1 MWVYRGEAGDQVRL
15 PWKRNR
21 EGPQRMLAGYRGYLQ
36 ADAAPAFDEVFE
48 QSPEIIE
55 VGCWAHARRYFKE
68 AVSSAALPATQVLA
82 WIGELYGIERH
93 AKQAKLSE
101 AACAELR
108 QQRAQPILRKL
119 QAYLAEQRDMQLP
132 KSPFGQ
138 AVGYTLR
145 NWQALNRYVE
155 HGALEIDNNGA
166 ERAIKPLVLGRKN
179 WLFIGSE
186 AAAHRTAILLTLVHS
201 AKAQQL
207 DPFAYLR
214 DLIERVSTHPMSRI
228 DELTPRRWKE
238 LHPPV
243 ANRR

>member
-68 AVSSAALPATQVLA
+68 AVSSAALPATQVSA
-82 WIGELYGIERH
+82 WIGDLYGIERH

-119 QAYLAEQRDMQLP
+119 QA
-132 KSPFGQ
+132 
-138 AVGYTLR
+138 
-145 NWQALNRYVE
+145 
-155 HGALEIDNNGA
+155 
-166 ERAIKPLVLGRKN
+166 
-179 WLFIGSE
+179 
-186 AAAHRTAILLTLVHS
+186 
-201 AKAQQL
+201 
-207 DPFAYLR
+207 
-214 DLIERVSTHPMSRI
+214 
-228 DELTPRRWKE
+228 
-238 LHPPV
+238 
-243 ANRR
+243 